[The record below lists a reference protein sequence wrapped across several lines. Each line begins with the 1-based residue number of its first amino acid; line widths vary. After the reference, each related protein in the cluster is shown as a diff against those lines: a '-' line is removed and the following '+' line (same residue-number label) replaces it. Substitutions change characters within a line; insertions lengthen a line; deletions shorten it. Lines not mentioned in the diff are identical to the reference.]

1 MVIWIIINVAVIIII
16 SSTILIACHL
26 QDATYKEEVKFFHQ
40 LEAQINRILAKH
52 SPVVIVQR
60 CLRGY
65 FARKR

>member
-1 MVIWIIINVAVIIII
+1 MVIWIIINVAVIII
-16 SSTILIACHL
+16 SSTILIACHF
-26 QDATYKEEVKFFHQ
+26 QDATYKEEVKLFHQ
-40 LEAQINRILAKH
+40 LEAQINQILAKH